1 MKLKKLA
8 LAGIVATSLF
18 GLSVGGTQA
27 SAATNHDMIII
38 NKKYNKMIFLNDGYI
53 AMTKP
58 VATGRSWEL
67 TPVGN
72 WKVVQKVKNRPYYKG
87 KIPGGD
93 PRNPLGNRWLGLNAA
108 GTSGNVYGIHGN
120 NNPSSIGKYAS
131 SGCVR
136 MYDQDVEKLYDYVA
150 VGTPVKITYSNKS
163 FQDLAKMYGYKIKGW
178 KSIK

>member
-8 LAGIVATSLF
+8 IAGILATSLI
-18 GLSVGGTQA
+18 GLGSQA
-27 SAATNHDMIII
+27 SAASNNDMIVV
-38 NKKYNKMIFLNDGYI
+38 NKKYNKMALFENGKIT
-53 AMTKP
+53 MVEP
-58 VATGRSWEL
+58 VATGRSWSL
-67 TPVGN
+67 TPVGH
-72 WKVVQKVKNRPYYKG
+72 WKVVQKIKNRPYYKG

-108 GTSGNVYGIHGN
+108 GTNGSVYGIHGN

-136 MYDQDVEKLYDYVA
+136 MFDEDVEKLYDRVE

-163 FQDLAKMYGYKIKGW
+163 FQDLAKIYKYKFTGF
-178 KSIK
+178 KTK